1 MARKKVEETKEE
13 LVVCEACGKK
23 HLATLDVCPKCG
35 YSVLDNKKTFYDEE
49 DEEVSIA
56 DEEEEY
62 DDEDLYE
69 EKEEAVLEKKEK
81 TEKKKVKEEQNKEQS
96 TKEEKKKAAK
106 QKEKAKKEEKKAIN
120 KRIKNNKKEKYIV
133 DRTSIVDQNEDL
145 FNFIKII
152 ICIILLVVI
161 FYLIYAFASGE
172 FKKEKDTT
180 ENEVVQTIQ
189 NEKILAS
196 SIFTKLD
203 EEYLVLIYD
212 TTDAWADYYT
222 MVYEDY
228 RLIDNEEVLPIYIVD
243 LSNRFNKDII
253 AGEGEKTNPEA
264 QKYSELKVS
273 NPTMIRVKDGKLG
286 KYYEGDKVVDKLT
299 REINKYKED

>member
-49 DEEVSIA
+49 DEEINVAA
-56 DEEEEY
+56 DEDEY
-62 DDEDLYE
+62 DDDDEDLYE
-69 EKEEAVLEKKEK
+69 EEVILEKKEK
-81 TEKKKVKEEQNKEQS
+81 TENKKVKEEKKKEQLQ
-96 TKEEKKKAAK
+96 KEEIKKEEK

-172 FKKEKDTT
+172 FKKDKDTT

-196 SIFTKLD
+196 SIFAKLD

-228 RLIDNEEVLPIYIVD
+228 RLIDNEEALPIYVVD
-243 LSNRFNKDII
+243 LSNKFNKDII
-253 AGEGEKTNPEA
+253 VGKDEETNPEA
-264 QKYSELKVS
+264 QNYSELKVS
-273 NPTMIRVKDGKLG
+273 NPTMIRVKDGKLA
-286 KYYEGDKVVDKLT
+286 KYYEGDKVVDKLS